1 MELLDV
7 FPDLT
12 GLSLVFEYIP
22 YTLYSRMRPESEP
35 LKRSTI
41 RSYTKMILEGLKYM
55 HSLGIMHRVEFIH

>member
-1 MELLDV
+1 MELIDV

-22 YTLYSRMRPESEP
+22 YTLYAKMRPESDP

-41 RSYTKMILEGLKYM
+41 RAYAKMLLEGLKYM
-55 HSLGIMHRVEFIH
+55 HALGIMHRVRFLV